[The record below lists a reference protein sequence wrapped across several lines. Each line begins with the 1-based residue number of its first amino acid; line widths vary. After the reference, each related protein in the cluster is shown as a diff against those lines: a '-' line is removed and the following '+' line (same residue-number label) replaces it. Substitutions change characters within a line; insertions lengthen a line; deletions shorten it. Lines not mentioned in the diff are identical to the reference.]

1 MRRPSSRNRT
11 TGFQPVSEGESMGSK
26 KPPILDYRHPFAEP
40 SLRQRVLTKL
50 DLRRVD
56 SSAAKT
62 SIACSLL
69 SLVGMPVGLILQN
82 MFIFSGA
89 LLLVVA
95 ASVSG
100 FMTLLER
107 GTNKTYIILSLG
119 LVTVLWYLLLYCLTG
134 RSYVV

>member
-1 MRRPSSRNRT
+1 
-11 TGFQPVSEGESMGSK
+11 VSEGKGMGSK

-40 SLRQRVLTKL
+40 SRRQRVFTKL
-50 DLRRVD
+50 DLRRID

-62 SIACSLL
+62 SIVCSVL
-69 SLVGMPVGLILQN
+69 SLVGMLVGLMLQN

-107 GTNKTYIILSLG
+107 GTNKTYVALSLG
-119 LVTVLWYLLLYCLTG
+119 LVALLWYLLLHGFMG
-134 RSYVV
+134 RSLIV